1 MDNPKKQ
8 GPDECGFWT
17 CVKDQGRVCQ
27 ERSQLQ
33 ARIDTLE
40 AAFQYLCDNSVFV
53 GFVHVKGDQHEYAAR
68 VARVFG
74 HEEPTPEDEREGFIL
89 MIMEAMEYEVGDE
102 SPEIPPS
109 E

>member
-1 MDNPKKQ
+1 MEKIDL
-8 GPDECGFWT
+8 DE
-17 CVKDQGRVCQ
+17 
-27 ERSQLQ
+27 SQLQ

-53 GFVHVKGDQHEYAAR
+53 GFVHVKGDRHEYAAR

-89 MIMEAMEYEVGDE
+89 MIMEAMAMEKDVGVE
-102 SPEIPPS
+102 SSPFSLS